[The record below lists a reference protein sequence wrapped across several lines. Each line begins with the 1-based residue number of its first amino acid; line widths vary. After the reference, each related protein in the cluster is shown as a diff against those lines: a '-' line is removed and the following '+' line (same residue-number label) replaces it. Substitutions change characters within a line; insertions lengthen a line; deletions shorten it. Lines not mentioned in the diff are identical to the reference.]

1 MEKACPEDFA
11 KVTFPEG
18 ITEEEALEFA
28 RLLSEA
34 TAKMFAAAMDINE
47 DDDIYDEFV
56 SDTMSVFSAR
66 VEHGEE

>member
-1 MEKACPEDFA
+1 MSEGFA
-11 KVTFPEG
+11 QVTLPEG

-28 RLLSEA
+28 RLLNEA
-34 TAKMFAAAMDINE
+34 TAKMFAAFMDINE

-66 VEHGEE
+66 VENEEE

>member
-1 MEKACPEDFA
+1 
-11 KVTFPEG
+11 
-18 ITEEEALEFA
+18 
-28 RLLSEA
+28 
-34 TAKMFAAAMDINE
+34 MFAALMDINE

>member
-1 MEKACPEDFA
+1 MSEEIA
-11 KVTFPEG
+11 KITFPEG
-18 ITEEEALEFA
+18 TTEEEALELA

-34 TAKMFAAAMDINE
+34 TAKMFAALMDVSE

-66 VEHGEE
+66 VESGEE

>member
-1 MEKACPEDFA
+1 MSDTIA

-18 ITEEEALEFA
+18 TTEEEALEFA
-28 RLLSEA
+28 RLVNEA
-34 TAKMFAAAMDINE
+34 TAKMFASLMDIKE

-66 VEHGEE
+66 VEKSEEE

>member
-1 MEKACPEDFA
+1 MSEGFA
-11 KVTFPEG
+11 QVTFPEG
-18 ITEEEALEFA
+18 TTEEEALEFA
-28 RLLSEA
+28 RLVSEA
-34 TAKMFAAAMDINE
+34 TAKMFAALMDINE

>member
-1 MEKACPEDFA
+1 MSDTIA

-18 ITEEEALEFA
+18 SITEEEALEFA
-28 RLLSEA
+28 RLVNEA
-34 TAKMFAAAMDINE
+34 TAKMFAALMDIKE

-66 VEHGEE
+66 VEKGEEE

>member
-1 MEKACPEDFA
+1 MSEGFA

-18 ITEEEALEFA
+18 TTEEEALEFA
-28 RLLSEA
+28 RLVNEA
-34 TAKMFAAAMDINE
+34 TAKMFAAFMDINE

-66 VEHGEE
+66 VEHEEE